1 MAKSSTR
8 GRQRKENAVVKY
20 FKETRAEVRRVSWPS
35 REEAINL
42 TIIVMTVTIAMAAFL
57 GVVDFLFSR
66 LFSLI
71 IR

>member
-1 MAKSSTR
+1 MAKSSAR